1 MNLFENL
8 QIMQESKSNIKVIKE
23 DRDNLSVSEYNK
35 LKVALNKHNSMKGN
49 FILHP
54 GEVRKEKDGYNLQI
68 AIYGAFK
75 NQEHSYNSRYVYR
88 RDNDVKNDEATRD
101 GVGVQLY
108 FVYINLIDESI
119 KTSNVDRYYINKYV
133 ARYQKYL
140 TDNDIIKNGEMD
152 IDALTDSIVSTAEN
166 SKKDLEDALR
176 SKNFIYNLTG
186 NRKVQPS
193 DSTNYNLNLE
203 NEALLKEAYSKDIP
217 NEILDMIKNS
227 SRVRDAFI
235 KIGLDPSKMIID
247 KVDKFHKHNPNY
259 IPIEIYEYDLKDGY
273 SSSAYS
279 SHGGTGISIGNIDIN
294 RNTGHYFTPGIH
306 VSKTSVIGM
315 YEIDITKNIENDAI
329 IGDKI
334 ELRAINKNDSKNQY
348 LDRNKPDDV
357 LTDKS
362 GYYTAGNFKSE
373 YGKKWL
379 KQRRDVMQK
388 SVTSTNEALLKEDFD
403 PSMPSWLARAIKMKN
418 TNSMGHKDY
427 SYNIPFD
434 TMKWTVEQFPEK
446 GKLGDIGN
454 GEYIALLID
463 ASGDEHKGDYIV
475 YFPAAY
481 IGNNETIYI
490 NGRNRRIDSMSLKSL
505 APYVKEYAHAIDTS
519 DSVKNV
525 KQIQMDRANAKSG
538 SIDRIDKEDRYRYAY
553 ATKFD
558 KSGYIVDPNKYVK
571 LLAQIHQQDYA
582 NRLEDLYVVLTDVKN
597 KIKDFISA
605 DDFLPDAKDDASA
618 YTVYSKSKS
627 RYFDQINKSYNDAI
641 SNYKHALGEL
651 DNISKSKNAD
661 WSNTPA
667 YVEFNKYVK
676 RSEESTVKV
685 LDIIDKS
692 K

>member
-1 MNLFENL
+1 MSLLFENL
-8 QIMQESKSNIKVIKE
+8 QLMNESKILKE

-35 LKVALNKHNSMKGN
+35 LKMALNKHNSMKGN

-54 GEVRKEKDGYNLQI
+54 GEVRKPKDSYNLEI

-119 KTSNVDRYYINKYV
+119 KTSNVDRYYVNRYV
-133 ARYQKYL
+133 ARYQTYL

-152 IDALTDSIVSTAEN
+152 IESLTDSIITTAEN

-176 SKNFIYNLTG
+176 SKNFIYNLISK
-186 NRKVQPS
+186 RKVQPS
-193 DSTNYNLNLE
+193 DSTKYNLNLE
-203 NEALLKEAYSKDIP
+203 
-217 NEILDMIKNS
+217 
-227 SRVRDAFI
+227 
-235 KIGLDPSKMIID
+235 
-247 KVDKFHKHNPNY
+247 
-259 IPIEIYEYDLKDGY
+259 
-273 SSSAYS
+273 
-279 SHGGTGISIGNIDIN
+279 
-294 RNTGHYFTPGIH
+294 
-306 VSKTSVIGM
+306 
-315 YEIDITKNIENDAI
+315 
-329 IGDKI
+329 
-334 ELRAINKNDSKNQY
+334 
-348 LDRNKPDDV
+348 
-357 LTDKS
+357 
-362 GYYTAGNFKSE
+362 
-373 YGKKWL
+373 
-379 KQRRDVMQK
+379 
-388 SVTSTNEALLKEDFD
+388 NEALLKEDFD

-418 TNSMGHKDY
+418 TNSMGHQDY
-427 SYNIPFD
+427 NYKIPFD
-434 TMKWTVEQFPEK
+434 TMKWTVEKFPEK

-481 IGNNETIYI
+481 IGNNESIYI
-490 NGRNRRIDSMSLKSL
+490 NGRNRRIDSMSLKAL

-519 DSVKNV
+519 NSVKDV
-525 KQIQMDRANAKSG
+525 KQKQINRANAKSG
-538 SIDRIDKEDRYRYAY
+538 SVDRIDKTDRYSYGY
-553 ATKFD
+553 NTKFD
-558 KSGYIVDPNKYVK
+558 KSGYIVDPDKYVK

-582 NRLEDLYVVLTDVKN
+582 NRLEDLYVVLSDVKN
-597 KIKDFISA
+597 KIKDFVSA

-618 YTVYSKSKS
+618 YTVNSKSKS
-627 RYFDQINKSYNDAI
+627 RYFTQISNNYNDAI
-641 SNYKHALGEL
+641 SNYKYALGEL

-676 RSEESTVKV
+676 RSEEATVKV

-692 K
+692 NK

>member
-1 MNLFENL
+1 MSLLFENL
-8 QIMQESKSNIKVIKE
+8 QLMNESKILKE
-23 DRDNLSVSEYNK
+23 ERTNLSVSEYNK
-35 LKVALNKHNSMKGN
+35 LKIALNKHNLMKGN

-54 GEVRKEKDGYNLQI
+54 GEIKIEDYKLKI

-75 NQEHSYNSRYVYR
+75 NKEHS
-88 RDNDVKNDEATRD
+88 RDSMYAWPNKNTKNDEATRD
-101 GVGVQLY
+101 GVGIRLY
-108 FVYINLIDESI
+108 DVYINLIDESI
-119 KTSNVDRYYINKYV
+119 KFSDMSDYYIDNYV
-133 ARYQKYL
+133 NMYKNYL
-140 TDNDIIKNGEMD
+140 INNDIITNEE
-152 IDALTDSIVSTAEN
+152 IDVKSLKDSIKSNTEN
-166 SKKDLEDALR
+166 SKKDLEAVLH

-186 NRKVQPS
+186 KRKVQPS
-193 DSTNYNLNLE
+193 DSTKYNLNLE

-273 SSSAYS
+273 SSSAHS
-279 SHGGTGISIGNIDIN
+279 SYGGTGISIGNIDIN
-294 RNTGHYFTPGIH
+294 RNTGHYFTPGIY
-306 VSKTSVIGM
+306 VSKTGVIGM

-362 GYYTAGNFKSE
+362 GYYTPGNFKSE

-403 PSMPSWLARAIKMKN
+403 ASMPNWLMRAIKMDN
-418 TNSMGHKDY
+418 ANGGHKDRNY
-427 SYNIPFD
+427 YMPLD
-434 TMKWTVEQFPEK
+434 TMKWEVEPFPDK
-446 GKLGDIGN
+446 GKLNDISKD
-454 GEYIALLID
+454 EFVALLVD
-463 ASGDEHKGDYIV
+463 KSGDAHKGDYIV
-475 YFPAAY
+475 YFPSAL
-481 IGNNETIYI
+481 IGNNETINI
-490 NGRNRRIDSMSLKSL
+490 NGRNRRIDSMSLKAL
-505 APYVKEYAHAIDTS
+505 APYVKEYAHTTNKFDALLTIRNKQKDRLDARTG
-519 DSVKNV
+519 SV
-525 KQIQMDRANAKSG
+525 
-538 SIDRIDKEDRYRYAY
+538 DRIDKNDRYAYAY

-582 NRLEDLYVVLTDVKN
+582 NRLEDLYVVLSDVKN

-605 DDFLPDAKDDASA
+605 DDFLPDAKDDASV
-618 YTVYSKSKS
+618 YTVDSKSKS
-627 RYFDQINKSYNDAI
+627 RYFDRINKYYNEAV
-641 SNYKHALGEL
+641 SNYRRALKEL
-651 DNISKSKNAD
+651 DNISTSKNAS
-661 WSNTPA
+661 WSNTTPA
-667 YVEFNKYVK
+667 YVEFNNFIR
-676 RSEESTVKV
+676 RSEQATINV

-692 K
+692 NK